1 MTGVSSRVLANYPQ
15 QCNVTF
21 RRCEYLQ
28 HNTTAIL
35 RRIFASSQHTHSHWR
50 YCPYHLSW
58 VTILHMLFPE
68 NAIGNLGKK
77 LYWRDKVWLGQWR
90 RDNKLWMDEKRQC
103 CLWPHCSPAVECH
116 LALLTA
122 RHLVNR
128 DVTSTHQHNDQGKI
142 QSTSSAMLSS

>member
-1 MTGVSSRVLANYPQ
+1 MAGVSSGVLANYPQ

-50 YCPYHLSW
+50 YCPYHLSCA
-58 VTILHMLFPE
+58 TIVHMLFPE
-68 NAIGNLGKK
+68 NVIQNLGKK
-77 LYWRDKVWLGQWR
+77 IILKRQSLKGAVEAGPQT
-90 RDNKLWMDEKRQC
+90 MDEKRQW

-122 RHLVNR
+122 RHLVDR
-128 DVTSTHQHNDQGKI
+128 DVTSTHSFTNTIPREVSQHDRQC
-142 QSTSSAMLSS
+142 